1 MDRLRL
7 KSRRARRR
15 RLHVRSKTA
24 GTSERPRLTVS
35 KSLRN
40 TTVQLIDDLAGRTLV
55 YWSTD
60 SPGAIPDGQKMT
72 KTEAARLIGKK
83 IAELAAEKGLRRV
96 VFDRN
101 RYRYHGRI
109 KAVADGAREGGLEF

>member
-7 KSRRARRR
+7 KSKRAQRR
-15 RLHVRSKTA
+15 RLHVRTKVA

-40 TTVQLIDDLAGRTLV
+40 TTAQLIDDLGGRTLV
-55 YWSTD
+55 YWSTQ
-60 SPGAIPDGQKMT
+60 SPGALPDGQKMT
-72 KTEAARLIGKK
+72 KTEAARIIGKK
-83 IAELAAEKGLRRV
+83 LAELAVEKGLRRV
-96 VFDRN
+96 IFDRN

-109 KAVADGAREGGLEF
+109 KAVAEGAREGGLEF